1 MRLTFKDE
9 ERMEEGEILLVK
21 EQGRNIQKIIEE
33 ALNEENIRMSIS
45 RDKGK
50 NKIGKG
56 EENIHQHNGNS
67 SIEHKRSY

>member
-1 MRLTFKDE
+1 LRLTFKDGE
-9 ERMEEGEILLVK
+9 GMEEGEILLVK

-50 NKIGKG
+50 NKIGEG
-56 EENIHQHNGNS
+56 EENIRRGFSPTQW
-67 SIEHKRSY
+67 K